1 MQAKNPRSTH
11 VAMQCPGIKKSYLLP
26 DLYVLTVPSGAVSV
40 RV

>member
-1 MQAKNPRSTH
+1 MQAEKSPEPH
-11 VAMQCPGIKKSYLLP
+11 IAMQCPGIKKSYLLP